1 LEVLSKNSW
10 VSGTQSDGDSRE
22 HDGVFASIGRSYAAY
37 QILTDW
43 TDSVDQ
49 PIPKQSEMVE
59 VPKAA
64 AISKPGDFTEQLL
77 DFAQRLIGLQLMFV
91 MNLIEAV
98 TGQT

>member
-1 LEVLSKNSW
+1 
-10 VSGTQSDGDSRE
+10 
-22 HDGVFASIGRSYAAY
+22 
-37 QILTDW
+37 
-43 TDSVDQ
+43 
-49 PIPKQSEMVE
+49 MVE

-91 MNLIEAV
+91 MKLIEAV